1 MRKVNW
7 DLMETGEEKDFAVMQ
22 RVSLK
27 GRIKLKDKRIFFST
41 FAKLLHGGIPIL
53 RALAILGNETRKENI
68 RSLIPVF
75 EDHIRQGKSL
85 SHCMSLYPAVFP
97 VYQISLI
104 QAGEASGQLDKVLED
119 IALELEKEEE
129 TKSKVREAVSYPAF
143 IIVFGLI
150 TIFILTT
157 FIIPKLALVYQD
169 FGETLPWITLLVIR
183 ISNTM
188 KYLLPLF
195 LLLMGGFFL
204 LIRRYGKGLYPAA
217 LAMPL
222 VGSMLQHSM
231 LVRFSYLLSL
241 LLKSGIPLLRALE
254 ATEEKNAGERIAS
267 GETLA
272 QALRELP
279 FVNETALALIQAGEE
294 SGTLPESLE
303 EVSKVYSRELES
315 ATKMI
320 LKLLEPALIL
330 GVGIVTG
337 FVVIAMIY
345 PVVTLSS
352 AVR

>member
-1 MRKVNW
+1 MKKVNW
-7 DLMETGEEKDFAVMQ
+7 DLIDIGEEKDLAAKH
-22 RVSLK
+22 RVSLSP
-27 GRIKLKDKRIFFST
+27 RIKLKHKRIFFST

-53 RALAILGNETRKENI
+53 RALEIFGNETRKENI
-68 RSLIPVF
+68 QSLIPVF
-75 EDHIRQGKSL
+75 QDHIRQGKSL
-85 SHCMSLYPAVFP
+85 SYCLSLYPAVFP

-119 IALELEKEEE
+119 IALGLEKEEE
-129 TKSKVREAVSYPAF
+129 TRSKVREAVSYPAF
-143 IIVFGLI
+143 IIIFGLI
-150 TIFILTT
+150 TIFVLTA

-169 FGETLPWITLLVIR
+169 FGETLPWITRLVIR
-183 ISNTM
+183 ISDTM

-195 LLLMGGFFL
+195 ILFVGGFFL
-204 LIRRYGKGLYPAA
+204 LIRRYGKRLYPVA
-217 LAMPL
+217 LALPL
-222 VGSMLQHSM
+222 LGSILRHSM

-254 ATEEKNAGERIAS
+254 AMDEKTARERIAS
-267 GETLA
+267 GETLT

-303 EVSKVYSRELES
+303 EVSEVYSRELEA
-315 ATKMI
+315 ATKVI